1 MKHTILAGLGAL
13 AAAALAAC
21 SNPVTS
27 QLPVPLRR
35 SGIDVQSVTER
46 GDYLDAVLVGE
57 RHSARLLFLKTDE
70 ACARMLVTDKLLV
83 FRDSGQWGEISDE
96 EGACRPVGSASL
108 AQWRDSRPRG
118 RAGPQ
123 VRRGRAQYRTIFQ
136 DEEYVQV
143 RGRFPN
149 AQLVGF
155 GTAADLVAFLPND
168 EACANHIETGTAATE
183 FRSRGNAVI
192 VLIAQGECPVAAFAM
207 PFDPR
212 APRRER

>member
-1 MKHTILAGLGAL
+1 MERTTLAGLIAL
-13 AAAALAAC
+13 VAAALTAC
-21 SNPVTS
+21 NNPLTS
-27 QLPVPLRR
+27 QLPVPGRR
-35 SGIDVQSVTER
+35 SGIDVQSVVER

-57 RHSARLLFLKTDE
+57 RHSARLLFFKTDE
-70 ACARMLVTDKLLV
+70 ACARMLVPEKLLV
-83 FRDSGQWGEISDE
+83 FREVDQWGEISDE
-96 EGACRPVGSASL
+96 EGACSPIGSASL

-118 RAGPQ
+118 RSGPQ

-155 GTAADLVAFLPND
+155 GAAADLVAFLPNT
-168 EACANHIETGTAATE
+168 EECANHIKEGTAATE

-192 VLIAQGECPVAAFAM
+192 VLIAQGQCPVAAFAL

-212 APRRER
+212 AR